1 MFIED
6 VKEILGH
13 LKGIVNTSVFNLML
27 LFGFLLVLGSF
38 VGFDGLEHFSFT
50 AQPKLTMLIIGSIL
64 LIGSPTLYVYTKP
77 SRQTIKKLTTTE
89 GMRFSFN
96 QTIINV
102 KVGKIQE
109 VSGLNKDAAVVLP
122 ANTSFIDDCIADG
135 KSALGA
141 FFLKFF
147 PEKIPKVRED
157 IEQQLLKQG
166 HQKNEDASYPP
177 GTTIILP
184 EEYNTPAKCII
195 TASTIRREKVG
206 ILISPNTICECV
218 RQVFEITADKKIE
231 KLYMPVLG
239 SGHGGL
245 DINDA
250 LLFLVLSLKYYSKI
264 FHHIKTVDIMV
275 MEDNVKNLKDIQRL
289 SI

>member
-1 MFIED
+1 MFMGDI
-6 VKEILGH
+6 KEILGY
-13 LKGIVNTSVFNLML
+13 LKGIINASVFNLML
-27 LFGFLLVLGSF
+27 LFGFLLVFGSF
-38 VGFDGLEHFSFT
+38 LGFDGLEHISFLG
-50 AQPKLTMLIIGSIL
+50 QPKLALLIIGIIL
-64 LIGSPTLYVYTKP
+64 LISSPILHIYT
-77 SRQTIKKLTTTE
+77 RQSGQIREKLTTKK
-89 GMRFSFN
+89 GMRYSFN
-96 QTIINV
+96 QLIINV

-109 VSGLNKDAAVVLP
+109 VSGLTKNTAVVLP
-122 ANTSFIDDCIADG
+122 ANTSFIDDCITDD

-141 FFLKFF
+141 FFLEFF
-147 PEKIPKVRED
+147 PEKISKVSGD
-157 IEQQLLKQG
+157 IEQQLQKRG
-166 HQKNEDASYPP
+166 HQKDEDASYPP

-184 EEYNTPAKCII
+184 EEYNTPAKCIM

-206 ILISPNTICECV
+206 ILTSPNTICECI

-231 KLYMPVLG
+231 RLYMPVLG

-250 LLFLVLSLKYYSKI
+250 MLFLILSLKYYSKT

-275 MEDNVKNLKDIQRL
+275 MESDVKKLKDIKRL

>member
-1 MFIED
+1 MFIGD

-13 LKGIVNTSVFNLML
+13 LKGIINASVFNLML

-38 VGFDGLEHFSFT
+38 LGFDGLEHISFLG
-50 AQPKLTMLIIGSIL
+50 QPKLALLIIGIIL
-64 LIGSPTLYVYTKP
+64 LISSPILHVYT
-77 SRQTIKKLTTTE
+77 RQSGQIHEKLTTKK
-89 GMRFSFN
+89 GMRYSFN
-96 QTIINV
+96 QLIINV

-109 VSGLNKDAAVVLP
+109 VSGLTKNTAVVLP
-122 ANTSFIDDCIADG
+122 ANTSFIDDCITDD

-141 FFLKFF
+141 FFLEFF
-147 PEKIPKVRED
+147 PEKISKVSGD
-157 IEQQLLKQG
+157 IEQQLQKRG
-166 HQKNEDASYPP
+166 HQKDEDASYPP

-184 EEYNTPAKCII
+184 EEYNTPAKCIM

-206 ILISPNTICECV
+206 ILTSPNTICECI

-231 KLYMPVLG
+231 RLYMPVLG
-239 SGHGGL
+239 GGHGGL

-250 LLFLVLSLKYYSKI
+250 MFFLILSLKYYSKT

-275 MEDNVKNLKDIQRL
+275 MESDVKKLKDINRL